1 MHIID
6 IAQVPNQSFSV
17 TLEGVRWDIRLKQ
30 ATTSMIAD
38 LSADGVQ
45 VVSGQ
50 RIVAGTPIIPYQY
63 LAGDG
68 NFLITTENDDLP
80 NWELF
85 GVNQI
90 PIYATFD
97 EISAAPP
104 EVLSW
109 PKLPAY
115 QSSQPIINNLIIVL
129 EP

>member
-1 MHIID
+1 MQIID
-6 IAQVPNQSFSV
+6 IAQVPGQSFSV
-17 TLEGVRWDIRLKQ
+17 TLEGVRWDIRIKQ
-30 ATTSMIAD
+30 AATSMIAD
-38 LSADGVQ
+38 LSADGITLV
-45 VVSGQ
+45 GGH

-68 NFLITTENDDLP
+68 NFLIMTENDDLP

-90 PIYATFD
+90 LIYATFD

-115 QSSQPIINNLIIVL
+115 QSSQPVINNLIIVL

>member
-1 MHIID
+1 MQIID

-68 NFLITTENDDLP
+68 NFLIMTENDDLP

-90 PIYATFD
+90 LIYATFD

-109 PKLPAY
+109 PQLPAY
-115 QSSQPIINNLIIVL
+115 QSSQPVINNLIIVL